1 MCVSAGVSNQQTMAC
16 PPALLR
22 CLSSKI
28 PRPLRKVCIPRV
40 LVPVSAVQW
49 ADRRFTIRG
58 HHPLL
63 FVPTPRPWA
72 IQQAGFA
79 LGCGTIFAMML
90 LTLYTCSIIL
100 HRGQNGYLNGEA
112 VEFSDV
118 VRHYLGEGAYRLASC
133 FSIMTLW
140 GAGMVLWVLMTSF
153 LGNIL
158 TYFEE
163 SHGPHASGDQF
174 STSLWNPHVVP
185 LYLIVL
191 LFPLMC
197 VKDISFFTK
206 FNSLGVLSIIYMLFF
221 VVFTTAYG
229 GKQRQHLPGGEGGA
243 VEHKILS
250 TAPSVW
256 IAWFVQRLL
265 LWYSPFGAA
274 RDPVV
279 LQLRPYFVVVFPGA
293 GGCRSLPS

>member
-1 MCVSAGVSNQQTMAC
+1 
-16 PPALLR
+16 
-22 CLSSKI
+22 
-28 PRPLRKVCIPRV
+28 
-40 LVPVSAVQW
+40 
-49 ADRRFTIRG
+49 
-58 HHPLL
+58 
-63 FVPTPRPWA
+63 
-72 IQQAGFA
+72 
-79 LGCGTIFAMML
+79 MML

-229 GKQRQHLPGGEGGA
+229 GKQRQHLPGGEGGGSRA
-243 VEHKILS
+243 
-250 TAPSVW
+250 
-256 IAWFVQRLL
+256 
-265 LWYSPFGAA
+265 
-274 RDPVV
+274 
-279 LQLRPYFVVVFPGA
+279 
-293 GGCRSLPS
+293 